1 MSGDL
6 PAGFSYTT
14 STSGSQTDA
23 GTSENPISYQIYDAD
38 GTNVTSCFPNA
49 SVENGFLTV
58 YPATLTI
65 ETGSATKIRDWE
77 ALTCPDYT
85 VTGLKNGET
94 ITVTVTGSQ
103 TDIGSSDNTYTMEW
117 GTAKEGNYTVMSTL
131 GTLTVSPVN

>member
-14 STSGSQTDA
+14 STTGSQTDV

-65 ETGSATKIRDWE
+65 KTGSATKITDGE
-77 ALTCPDYT
+77 ELTCSEVSY
-85 VTGLKNGET
+85 TGLKNGET
-94 ITVTVTGSQ
+94 ITVTATGSQ
-103 TDIGSSDNTYTMEW
+103 TEIGSSDNTYTIEW
-117 GTAKEGNYTVMSTL
+117 GTAKEGNYTVMEEL
-131 GTLTVSPVN
+131 GTLTVSSS